1 MGALDAPEGP
11 HPVDVAVPRAAV
23 DLIRPDHESHEFLKH
38 VHVFIRTPGRHQ
50 PGNRIGPVGRFQRQQ
65 LPGNVSQGV
74 FPGDRG
80 KGAVGLTN
88 KRGLHAI
95 RMVTDVIAEISA
107 RAEVAVVPPGAKR
120 RIHFDQLIVLS
131 LDRDLASIA
140 AIGTDGL
147 RSFQHPRTIV
157 VH

>member
-1 MGALDAPEGP
+1 MMLGQRRDITHGRANRQQGFQGHQRGTVALHGLLHLQRRNGIGRVNVRADQHDPIRLQNVLIAHRPSMGALDAPEGP

-65 LPGNVSQGV
+65 LPGNVTQGIL
-74 FPGDRG
+74 PRDRG

-88 KRGLHAI
+88 KRG
-95 RMVTDVIAEISA
+95 
-107 RAEVAVVPPGAKR
+107 
-120 RIHFDQLIVLS
+120 
-131 LDRDLASIA
+131 
-140 AIGTDGL
+140 
-147 RSFQHPRTIV
+147 
-157 VH
+157 